1 VQLIGVKS
9 MTRGSTNQ
17 EAKAPTC
24 LGIPQIMLNVKR
36 VKDNMWQAFIEKLF
50 TNFET
55 KTNM

>member
-1 VQLIGVKS
+1 

-17 EAKAPTC
+17 EDKAPTP

-36 VKDNMWQAFIEKLF
+36 VKDNMRIAFIEKLF
-50 TNFET
+50 TNYET